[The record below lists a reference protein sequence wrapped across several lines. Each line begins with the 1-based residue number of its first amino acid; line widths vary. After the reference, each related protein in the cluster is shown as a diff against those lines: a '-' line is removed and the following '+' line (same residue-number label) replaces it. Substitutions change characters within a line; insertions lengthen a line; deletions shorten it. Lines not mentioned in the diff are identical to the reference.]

1 MRREPEQKPGASEQV
16 VGTPPE
22 FIDAVEHRFGPIGL
36 DLAALSS
43 NRVRRVPWYGPGS
56 PDWEDAFAAPSWKA
70 PGGLLSWLNPGFE
83 DIERWAA
90 RAKIE
95 GEAGALIAMLVPL
108 SSSNWA
114 RDYVHGHAMVEGLN
128 PRLRFVGHKSLYPK
142 DLMLVLYG
150 PGYEVGFGVWQWKAP
165 RVRRVGGRKIWTR
178 GTPAP
183 IEQATK

>member
-1 MRREPEQKPGASEQV
+1 LSEPEQKPGASEQV

-22 FIDAVEHRFGPIGL
+22 FIDAVERRFGPISL
-36 DLAALSS
+36 DVAALSS
-43 NRVRRVPWYGPGS
+43 NRVRRVSWYGPGS
-56 PDWEDAFAAPSWKA
+56 TVCEDAFRAPSWWA

-95 GEAGALIAMLVPL
+95 GEAGARIAMLVPL

-114 RDYVHGHAMVEGLN
+114 RDHVHGHAQVEALN

-150 PGYEVGFGVWQWKAP
+150 PEFQVGFNVWTWK
-165 RVRRVGGRKIWTR
+165 VRKIRTR
-178 GTPAP
+178 AKRGPVDTTA
-183 IEQATK
+183 IST